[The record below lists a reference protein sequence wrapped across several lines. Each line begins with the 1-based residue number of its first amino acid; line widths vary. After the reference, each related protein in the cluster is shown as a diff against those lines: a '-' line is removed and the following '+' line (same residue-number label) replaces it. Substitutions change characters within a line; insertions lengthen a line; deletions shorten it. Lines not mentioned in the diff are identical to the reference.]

1 MPGLR
6 RRGPSLAPAPFP
18 RRLRAVTS
26 FGYDPTPFHR
36 FWRIVTADFSLG
48 TWFSV
53 HVRMYWAAVVFMP
66 LIFLARLP
74 SASVGESLVLMTIC
88 FVGLFA
94 IIWTHEMGHIACGWH
109 YRIRTDKITL
119 GPLGGLAHLNA
130 PAQTPREELLIALA
144 GPSVHLVWLAM
155 LWPVQWL
162 MPTGTFYP
170 GFTVWYLVVTNQ
182 ALLLFNLLPIFPL
195 DGGRAARALIS
206 MKVHANRATMWVA
219 NVGIGGGIL
228 LILLAMTRADVWSSI
243 GLLIG
248 LSCIMHSINEKRVAR
263 HALIYQRSQRDPWE
277 ADPDAWKHGGAK
289 LNDDEVERKPG
300 WLARRRSLRADALAE
315 VKRRNAA
322 ELDQKVDAILER
334 VSEVGV
340 GGLTDEEKKTLEQAS
355 QKRRGAG

>member
-1 MPGLR
+1 M
-6 RRGPSLAPAPFP
+6 
-18 RRLRAVTS
+18 TS

-74 SASVGESLVLMTIC
+74 SASAGESLVLMTIC

-130 PAQTPREELLIALA
+130 PAQTPRQELLISLA
-144 GPSVHLVWLAM
+144 GPAVHLVWLAV

-162 MPTGTFYP
+162 MPEGTFYP
-170 GFTVWYLVVTNQ
+170 EFTVWYLVATNQ

-195 DGGRAARALIS
+195 DGGRATRALIS
-206 MKVHANRATMWVA
+206 MKVHPNRATMWVA
-219 NVGIGGGIL
+219 NAGIGGGIL
-228 LILLAMTRADVWSSI
+228 IILFAVTRADVWSSI
-243 GLLIG
+243 GLMIG
-248 LSCIMHSINEKRVAR
+248 LFCIMHSINEKRLAR
-263 HALIYQRSQRDPWE
+263 NALIYQRVRSDPWE
-277 ADPDAWKHGGAK
+277 ADPDAWKRGATN
-289 LNDDEVERKPG
+289 NDDDNIERRPG
-300 WLARRRSLRADALAE
+300 WLARRRALRAEALAE
-315 VKRRNAA
+315 VRKRSDAA
-322 ELDQKVDAILER
+322 IEAKVDAILER

-355 QKRRGAG
+355 RRRRGAG